1 MFFVNR
7 LLNIPIEAAMD
18 EVEKNDFDI
27 NNLTN
32 NDSQYWRVDWF
43 GYISYEDKNGD
54 RRSTPLVSVYL
65 SPLVKHP
72 SKIHAIESIN
82 SSNYKSSRK
91 VEVPVAYLM
100 LLRLGDI
107 WHKGN
112 LYASPRYKQLTAN
125 NISFL
130 NNEGLET
137 LKVSHRDN
145 QGNFLVPFNFHP
157 YHQHAPSAYCEVFT
171 SGDTTFIVPHW
182 VILQAYFSSC
192 SYLFEQQF
200 RFGLALNT
208 IYAPNESFIKD
219 GHGELQL
226 KKQVHDVAAK
236 DVARIAWDSQTN
248 KAYKMV
254 SNSLST
260 ANNNG
265 RNITPKTQFPFSST
279 TNLKMKGKE
288 LPYKGSNQTSRALF
302 VYQILSCT
310 AQYPFE
316 SLTFYRDNPGK
327 VDEEDRGSP
336 PKSGNGTSRPRKVP
350 STNEKTELTP
360 ALEPNSQLEKLL
372 LTTQKRT
379 SLLGADNIKV
389 EKKYKNLSSPENNQP
404 SHVVNEHVDTGNFG
418 QGNNYG
424 NGAPISMSQSQE
436 KDKTEKKETFIF
448 PEKPCRLNV
457 FRRLCNKIAKLNN
470 VKNVSFIAVNNHLSY
485 QQGSYSYFPRT
496 FTPTGRDR
504 TWRYLDYIKSS
515 STDKQKH
522 RRVLIIKITVG
533 STSLYLLEIE
543 RRVVKS
549 KKFDGWIE
557 LDNMAMLAL
566 SSKTETALEEQYL
579 KSLLQTCAENS
590 GTWQHRNDTTTI
602 DGFKMKT
609 LKHPGNETLLT
620 PEIHDQRL
628 MANIESTLGVSF
640 EQ

>member
-1 MFFVNR
+1 
-7 LLNIPIEAAMD
+7 MD
-18 EVEKNDFDI
+18 EVENSDFDI
-27 NNLTN
+27 NSLTN
-32 NDSQYWRVDWF
+32 HDDQYWRIDWF
-43 GYISYEDKNGD
+43 GYLSYEDKTGD
-54 RRSTPLVSVYL
+54 RRSTPLISVYL

-82 SSNYKSSRK
+82 SSHYKSSRK
-91 VEVPVAYLM
+91 VEVPVTYLI

-112 LYASPRYKQLTAN
+112 IYASPRYKQLTASN
-125 NISFL
+125 VSFL
-130 NNEGLET
+130 NNQNLET

-145 QGNFLVPFNFHP
+145 RGNFLVPFNFHP
-157 YHQHAPSAYCEVFT
+157 YHQHAPGAYCETFT

-200 RFGLALNT
+200 RFGLALDT
-208 IYAPNESFIKD
+208 LYAPHESFIKD
-219 GHGELQL
+219 GHAELQL

-236 DVARIAWDSQTN
+236 DVARIAWDFQAS

-254 SNSLST
+254 SNSLSV
-260 ANNNG
+260 ANNNNC
-265 RNITPKTQFPFSST
+265 NITPKTLFPFSST

-288 LPYKGSNQTSRALF
+288 FPYKGPNQTSRALF

-327 VDEEDRGSP
+327 IDGKSGGTP
-336 PKSGNGTSRPRKVP
+336 PKSESEKSWTYKVP
-350 STNEKTELTP
+350 RTKEKTELIP
-360 ALEPNSQLEKLL
+360 AQEPNNQLNKLL
-372 LTTQKRT
+372 LTTPIGT
-379 SLLGADNIKV
+379 TLLGGNTIKV
-389 EKKYKNLSSPENNQP
+389 EKKYRNLSSSENNQP
-404 SHVVNEHVDTGNFG
+404 SHLIHEHVDTGNFG
-418 QGNNYG
+418 GGNNRG

-436 KDKTEKKETFIF
+436 KDKSTKKDPFIF
-448 PEKPCRLNV
+448 PSKPCRLNV
-457 FRRLCNKIAKLNN
+457 FRRICNKIAKL
-470 VKNVSFIAVNNHLSY
+470 KNVNNISFIAVNSHLSN
-485 QQGSYSYFPRT
+485 QHGSYSYFPRT

-522 RRVLIIKITVG
+522 RRVLIIHITVG

-549 KKFDGWIE
+549 ENSFGWVE

-566 SSKTETALEEQYL
+566 SSKTKTTLEEQYL
-579 KSLLQTCAENS
+579 KKLLQACAEKS
-590 GTWQHRNDTTTI
+590 GTWQHRNDVTTI
-602 DGFKMKT
+602 GGFQIKT
-609 LKHPGNETLLT
+609 LKHPGNETLLS
-620 PEIHDQRL
+620 PEIHDQRFIS
-628 MANIESTLGVSF
+628 NIESTLGVSF
-640 EQ
+640 D